1 MIIHNLNLENIT
13 VAPNETN
20 TKLIVNP
27 NAVLTLSIP
36 LQNLK
41 VIAWKDRKIAQLIGR
56 MQVHQFSLGNPCNL
70 RKSGAASAL

>member
-1 MIIHNLNLENIT
+1 MIIHNLNLEKIT

-41 VIAWKDRKIAQLIGR
+41 VIAWKNRKTR
-56 MQVHQFSLGNPCNL
+56 N
-70 RKSGAASAL
+70 